1 MVLIEPGAAHSRNAS
16 MDKSVAML
24 HPSKRLLFA
33 IEAVLDI
40 AYYGGSQP
48 VQSGEIS
55 GRQGI
60 PRRYLEQ
67 VLQHLVRAGI
77 LAGHRGPKGGYML
90 AKDRRRISL
99 GEIVRAVRDA
109 LPREIAV
116 SAKLFQPATPR
127 RLRRSEEE
135 SAGHET
141 IVVGSTPT
149 GFSLAHSN
157 GEKPYSEIRGG
168 SSYASR
174 AS

>member
-1 MVLIEPGAAHSRNAS
+1 
-16 MDKSVAML
+16 MDRAVAML

-90 AKDRRRISL
+90 AKERRRISMGGSDPVETASGSRVGL
-99 GEIVRAVRDA
+99 EVVRPLWRQ
-109 LPREIAV
+109 LQLEML
-116 SAKLFQPATPR
+116 AKLDAVTLEDLCQKAQTAGIR
-127 RLRRSEEE
+127 SDAHQRLD
-135 SAGHET
+135 
-141 IVVGSTPT
+141 
-149 GFSLAHSN
+149 FS
-157 GEKPYSEIRGG
+157 I
-168 SSYASR
+168 
-174 AS
+174 

>member
-1 MVLIEPGAAHSRNAS
+1 
-16 MDKSVAML
+16 MDRAVAML

-55 GRQGI
+55 SRQGI

-90 AKDRRRISL
+90 AKERRRISM
-99 GEIVRAVRDA
+99 GEIVRAVRQFEGGADPVETA
-109 LPREIAV
+109 SGSRVGLEVVRPLWRQLQLEML
-116 SAKLFQPATPR
+116 AKLDAVTLEDLCTKAQNAGIR
-127 RLRRSEEE
+127 SDAHQRLD
-135 SAGHET
+135 
-141 IVVGSTPT
+141 
-149 GFSLAHSN
+149 FS
-157 GEKPYSEIRGG
+157 I
-168 SSYASR
+168 
-174 AS
+174 